1 MSDSAPSKS
10 LSSSA
15 ERESVE
21 LVAEDCTRWTCCN
34 RLLLAL
40 LVVNL
45 LISLTNLVVG
55 LAHGNGSSATPEPTP
70 STTAPADPSP
80 SSSATNELPRPTPSP
95 TAPMPPDPTGTACNI
110 FDPECS
116 SGTGGAEA

>member
-10 LSSSA
+10 PSSSA
-15 ERESVE
+15 EDESVE

-55 LAHGNGSSATPEPTP
+55 LAHDSGSPTTP
-70 STTAPADPSP
+70 D
-80 SSSATNELPRPTPSP
+80 PTPSP